1 MRILAVIPAVLV
13 LFLSIGASNVRA
25 QDEAVPQNEIP
36 KAVMD
41 ALLARFPKAM
51 IDKCT
56 RAKEGADLVYDIE
69 FKQDGRKC
77 EADITSN
84 GMYINYEKAIDE
96 KVLPKAVS
104 QAVRNRYPKS
114 SLKEIME
121 ETEVKGKG
129 EKLSAYEVVLR
140 TAEKQEVEVRVS
152 PGGEIL
158 EDTGK
163 AKPGEKK

>member
-36 KAVMD
+36 KGVMD

-56 RAKEGADLVYDIE
+56 KAKEGADLVYDIE
-69 FKQDGRKC
+69 FRQEGCKC

-96 KVLPKAVS
+96 KGLPRAVS

-121 ETEVKGKG
+121 EREVKGKE
-129 EKLSAYEVVLR
+129 EKLAAYEVVLL